1 MVNVCDKCGTVE
13 GCLLMIFTYDE
24 FLMNMTVIR
33 SHIFNHFSK
42 SKTIFLYISSF
53 SSQLLLVNS
62 RVLCLLAFGFNPW
75 NQMSTAGQKNGWFL
89 IHICGGFLCVLSRF
103 SCDQLLAP
111 LWTVALHTP
120 LSLGFSGQESWSGS
134 PCSPPG
140 IGPLSLPSPA
150 LVGRFFMDSA
160 TWDALQASS
169 TPPEGSLFCY
179 KRLVVFWTVFYLDVC
194 FISSLISF

>member
-1 MVNVCDKCGTVE
+1 MVNICDKCGTVE

-42 SKTIFLYISSF
+42 SRTIFLYISSF

-89 IHICGGFLCVLSRF
+89 IHICGGFLCLCAKSL
-103 SCDQLLAP
+103 QLWPALGAP
-111 LWTVALHTP
+111 MD
-120 LSLGFSGQESWSGS
+120 
-134 PCSPPG
+134 CSPPYSSVPG
-140 IGPLSLPSPA
+140 IFWARILEWVSMLSSRDRTLVSSISCTGGPVLY
-150 LVGRFFMDSA
+150 G
-160 TWDALQASS
+160 
-169 TPPEGSLFCY
+169 
-179 KRLVVFWTVFYLDVC
+179 
-194 FISSLISF
+194 